1 MKAFKYKPANLL
13 LILILWII
21 PARAP
26 AQSFYLNPIYASQ
39 FTLQALKPNFNGPDN
54 TTFTTG
60 AYFLNYQIRLNAAID
75 LIGDFSLAHFADKGS
90 FGFSSAQTSAGNP
103 FLGLRVHGRGSH
115 FSGEVGLRIPVV
127 SDSKF
132 VAATVG
138 LVSDFDRFEAF
149 LAHWLP
155 ISANL
160 NYTANLSR
168 DVSLL
173 MKAGGTF
180 QVNRDKDPFE
190 DSSELYLQYALG
202 VRQRSRRV
210 QAMVAFSGRLH
221 VTESNLDF
229 GQRTFHQLGFSAD
242 LLFRQISPGVEVR
255 IPLDRD
261 LTTILDFVAGVR
273 VTVPLNSGRKR
284 SR

>member
-1 MKAFKYKPANLL
+1 M
-13 LILILWII
+13 
-21 PARAP
+21 
-26 AQSFYLNPIYASQ
+26 NPIYASQ
-39 FTLQALKPNFNGPDN
+39 ITLQALKPNFNGPDN

-60 AYFLNYQIRLNAAID
+60 AYFLNYKIRLNAAID
-75 LIGDFSLAHFADKGS
+75 LIGDFSLAHFADEGN
-90 FGFSSAQTSAGNP
+90 FGFSTAQTSAGNP
-103 FLGLRVHGRGSH
+103 FLGLRVHGRDSH
-115 FSGEVGLRIPVV
+115 FSGDFGLRIPVV
-127 SDSKF
+127 SNTKF
-132 VAATVG
+132 MAAFTG
-138 LVSDFDRFEAF
+138 IVSDFDRFEAF
-149 LAHWLP
+149 LAHQVP

-180 QVNRDKDPFE
+180 LVNTDKDPFE

-202 VRQRSRRV
+202 LRQHSRKV
-210 QAMVAFSGRLH
+210 QSMIAFSGRLH

-273 VTVPLNSGRKR
+273 ITVPLNPGRKR